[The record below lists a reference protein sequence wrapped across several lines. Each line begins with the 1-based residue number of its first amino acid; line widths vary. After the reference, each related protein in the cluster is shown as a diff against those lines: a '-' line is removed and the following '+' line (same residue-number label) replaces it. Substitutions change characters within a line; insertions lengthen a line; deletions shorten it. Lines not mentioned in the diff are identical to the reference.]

1 MADGAPKAGGEEFK
15 MVLALGQQN
24 RRAAFC
30 QRSRD
35 VVQNEAVA
43 LLVGRQ
49 GGVER
54 LDAVHRHRAIMTERG
69 LADDQPVIERPLRRL
84 APGVDGETHRAKL
97 HLGDRVKAVP
107 PARRGR
113 QPGDEARLHLGQYSL
128 ERHGRDM
135 VALVDDHMAVRR
147 DEVVDA
153 PQAHETLDHRHIQAP
168 SECMLAGADLA
179 DSLGG
184 EAEEHGQLGN
194 PLIEERL
201 TVDQHERAP
210 GSRCDQIR
218 ANYGLAHAWR
228 RDEQTDV
235 LAKQS
240 PCGLLL
246 NRRELALKGEIQG
259 LPLAALILDDK
270 GASMFPQDLLESS
283 SATAREHDVL
293 R

>member
-1 MADGAPKAGGEEFK
+1 MAGDAPKAGGEEFK

-49 GGVER
+49 CGVER
-54 LDAVHRHRAIMTERG
+54 LDAVHRHRAITTEHG
-69 LADDQPVIERPLRRL
+69 LADDQPVVERPLRRL

-113 QPGDEARLHLGQYSL
+113 QPCDEARLYLGQYSL
-128 ERHGRDM
+128 ERHGRDV
-135 VALVDDHMAVRR
+135 VALVDDHLAISR
-147 DEVVDA
+147 DEVGEA
-153 PQAHETLDHRHIQAP
+153 TQPHETLDHRHIQAP
-168 SECMLAGADLA
+168 VGRVLAGADLA

-184 EAEEHGQLGN
+184 QAEEHGQLGN

-218 ANYGLAHAWR
+218 ADYGLAHAWR
-228 RDEQTDV
+228 HDEQTDV
-235 LAKQS
+235 LAKKS
-240 PCGLLL
+240 ACSLLL
-246 NRRELALKGEIQG
+246 NRRELALKRDIQG

-270 GASMFPQDLLESS
+270 GASMFP
-283 SATAREHDVL
+283 
-293 R
+293 